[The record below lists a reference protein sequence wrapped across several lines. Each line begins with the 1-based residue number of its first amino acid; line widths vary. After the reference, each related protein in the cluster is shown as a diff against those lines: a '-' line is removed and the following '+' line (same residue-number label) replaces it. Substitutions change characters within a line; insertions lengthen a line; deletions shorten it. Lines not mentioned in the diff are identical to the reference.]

1 MDQGVES
8 LCSLIFY
15 IYKVFGMIVK
25 FSFYMLYIRYLLK
38 KSSLCLISK
47 LYFKSLS
54 QLPAFLFGFLVVW
67 LNLQQYKRLRVLVFL
82 LLNILTTTKVFIS
95 KKNLNFFFY
104 IKVQL
109 VFIFNIINVY
119 LSNVDIAFRSLLL
132 NKGQTV
138 LELFL
143 FYNKFPIILE
153 LDNFFEQ
160 VMNLLGLIEET
171 IFGLKLYLKANTLI
185 SAETYLRFFKLPILL
200 VK

>member
-1 MDQGVES
+1 
-8 LCSLIFY
+8 
-15 IYKVFGMIVK
+15 
-25 FSFYMLYIRYLLK
+25 MLYIRYLLK

-54 QLPAFLFGFLVVW
+54 QLPTFLFGFLVVW

-82 LLNILTTTKVFIS
+82 LLNILTTTKVFIL
-95 KKNLNFFFY
+95 KKHINFFFY

-109 VFIFNIINVY
+109 VFIFNIINIY

-132 NKGQTV
+132 NKGQTI

-160 VMNLLGLIEET
+160 VINLLGLIEET
-171 IFGLKLYLKANTLI
+171 IFGLKLYLQANTLI